1 VVDGCT
7 ALVVIGHGAYASIVG
22 GDVWDFW
29 AIWGLKA
36 RVFFEH
42 RGIDWRFLEHPYNAF
57 AHPDYPPLLPLHFA
71 HVTLL
76 GGEWS
81 ERWLGILTT
90 LFGAALLLVVR
101 DLFEEELQRPVVAA
115 LATLAVASPA
125 FSMIGVGD
133 GPMIAFGTAALLT
146 IRRGSLAAGGVLL
159 GLAAFAKNEGI
170 VLVIA
175 AALALRNAR
184 AILRLWPAAAIAA
197 PWLILRAVHSLPTDI
212 VSGALSERLARNLT
226 ELPGAL
232 AATLPDQPLLWLA
245 IAITLAVFV
254 RDLRSERFVL
264 VAVSLQLLAY
274 LAAYAVTPYD
284 VHWHVRSSWPRLLP
298 HLAVP
303 LAFVALVLSARE
315 ALRASGRRT
324 RSAAG

>member
-1 VVDGCT
+1 VVDACT
-7 ALVVIGHGAYASIVG
+7 ALVVIAHGVYASIVR

-29 AIWGLKA
+29 AIWGLKG

-71 HVTLL
+71 HLTVL
-76 GGEWS
+76 GGEWN

-90 LFGAALLLVVR
+90 LFAAALLLVVR
-101 DLFEEELQRPVVAA
+101 DLFEEELQRAGAAA

-133 GPMIAFGTAALLT
+133 GPMIAFGTAGLLT
-146 IRRGSLAAGGVLL
+146 LRRGSLAAGGVLL
-159 GLAAFAKNEGI
+159 GLAAFSKNEGI
-170 VLVIA
+170 ALIIA
-175 AALALRNAR
+175 AALALSNAR
-184 AILRLWPAAAIAA
+184 ATLRLWPAAAIAA
-197 PWLILRAVHSLPTDI
+197 PWLILRAVHSLPSDLAA
-212 VSGALSERLARNLT
+212 GALTERLPRNLT
-226 ELPGAL
+226 ALPSAL
-232 AATLPDQPLLWLA
+232 ASTLPDRPLLWLA
-245 IAITLAVFV
+245 IVITLAVFV
-254 RDLRSERFVL
+254 RELQRERFVL
-264 VAVSLQLLAY
+264 VAVTLQLLAY
-274 LAAYAVTPYD
+274 LAAYAITPYD

-303 LAFVALVLSARE
+303 LAFVALVLSARG
-315 ALRASGRRT
+315 ALRASDRRT